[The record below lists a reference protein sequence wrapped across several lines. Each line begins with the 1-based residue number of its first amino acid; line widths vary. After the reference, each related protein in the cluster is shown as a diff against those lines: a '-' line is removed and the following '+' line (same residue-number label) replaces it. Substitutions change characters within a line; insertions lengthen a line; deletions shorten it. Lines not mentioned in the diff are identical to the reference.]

1 MWRRTANKQVA
12 CNACGLYYKL
22 YGVNRPIEMRKDIV
36 YPRNRYSKL
45 VTVAVPCRN
54 HKQTDDISVYNNNKT
69 RSKQKRKGKNNGFKI
84 KLEEDQDQ
92 QTINDG
98 NDSVGIE
105 KIDDVSMIF
114 FFFRN
119 FNLTLKLILT
129 KFLFQVYVI

>member
-45 VTVAVPCRN
+45 VTVAVPCQN
-54 HKQTDDISVYNNNKT
+54 HKQTDDISVYNNKT
-69 RSKQKRKGKNNGFKI
+69 RSKQKRKG
-84 KLEEDQDQ
+84 
-92 QTINDG
+92 INDG

-105 KIDDVSMIF
+105 KIDDVSMNF
-114 FFFRN
+114 FFF
-119 FNLTLKLILT
+119 LEIS
-129 KFLFQVYVI
+129 I